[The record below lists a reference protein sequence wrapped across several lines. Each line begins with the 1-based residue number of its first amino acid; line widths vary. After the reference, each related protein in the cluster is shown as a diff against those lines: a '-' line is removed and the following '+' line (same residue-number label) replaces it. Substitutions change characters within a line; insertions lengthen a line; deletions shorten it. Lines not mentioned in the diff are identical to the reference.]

1 MRVLITLLF
10 LSLSFVC
17 SSQTAGNR
25 NLWFKRTTVTPPA
38 PGNQPFSFTAI
49 PFSDNDVINPGR
61 GAEQWHNGSQAIP
74 NPSELVTTQPLDL
87 YYRFQWYQIEGP
99 TQGNYTFAYFDSLV
113 MSALNANQQFSF
125 GIMTVFT
132 GGGTTYD
139 GGNASYPLYLHN
151 LMQAETANSRDWL
164 SGSSWIPNFNSP
176 NYLARLR
183 ALHVALNNHIL
194 TTSLTAWKGPK
205 IGQTIPIS
213 DVIYCID
220 VRGYG
225 NYGEWHSGG
234 YCTWGT
240 YPAGRQPTAASLKEI
255 IDTHTEVFTNSA
267 WYLVM
272 MIAAYDGGSTFID
285 LFVPIPEV
293 AYYAVTATTPSGD
306 TVGWRRDQWGATDG
320 YLNTLLAG
328 NTTTYNGSQQ
338 LRYYILNR
346 WKNST
351 ITGEPPGWMDNGY
364 MTLLEQ
370 VTTYHA
376 TSFGNGN
383 YGGYPGDPA
392 TRDRIRTAFKTA
404 GYRLIITN
412 GNAPQV
418 ITRGVSFNIVA
429 NWQNTGIAPAYN
441 SWTVQYELQNTVTS
455 AVVWT
460 GTSSKVLK
468 KFRNDQGIVLT
479 TDLLTVPVDVIAG
492 TYKLVVRVKDPLGYR
507 PDMRLMVTGRNA
519 DGTFTIFPNVVVN

>member
-1 MRVLITLLF
+1 MRLLITLLF
-10 LSLSFVC
+10 LSLTLVC

-49 PFSDNDVINPGR
+49 PFSDDDQINPGR
-61 GAEQWHNGSQAIP
+61 GAEQWHNGSAGISY
-74 NPSELVTTQPLDL
+74 PSTTSNLPSKDL
-87 YYRFQWYQIEGP
+87 YYRFQWYQVEGA
-99 TQGNYTFAYFDSLV
+99 TQDSYTWTYFDGLAL
-113 MSALNANQQFSF
+113 SAINANQQFSF

-132 GGGTTYD
+132 GGGITYD

-151 LMQAETANSRDWL
+151 LMQAEAVNSRDWL
-164 SGSSWIPNFNSP
+164 TGDGDWIPNFNSP

-183 ALHVALNNHIL
+183 ALHVAINNHIN
-194 TTSLTAWKGPK
+194 TTSIVATAGPK
-205 IGQTIPIS
+205 IGQSIPLSSI
-213 DVIYCID
+213 IYCID

-225 NYGEWHSGG
+225 NYGEWHTGG
-234 YCTWGT
+234 ICDWGT
-240 YPAGRQPTAASLKEI
+240 FPAGRQPTAASLKEI
-255 IDTHTEVFTNSA
+255 IDTHTEVFTNPA

-272 MIAAYDGGSTFID
+272 MIAAYDGGGTFIP

-293 AYYAVTATTPSGD
+293 AYYAATATTPSGD

-328 NTTTYNGSQQ
+328 NTVTYNGSQQ

-346 WKNST
+346 WKSST
-351 ITGEPPGWMDNGY
+351 ITGEPPGWVDNSY
-364 MTLLEQ
+364 IDLPNQ
-370 VTTYHA
+370 VNTYHA

-383 YGGYPGDPA
+383 YNQNLDLTTA
-392 TRDRIRTAFKTA
+392 NNVRAAFKLC
-404 GYRLIITN
+404 GYRLIITT
-412 GNAPQV
+412 GTAPQV
-418 ITRGVSFNIVA
+418 ITRGVSFNIEA

-441 SWTVQYELQNTVTS
+441 NWTVQYELQNTVTS

-460 GTSSKVLK
+460 GTSSKVLR
-468 KFRNDQGIVLT
+468 KFRNDQGIVET
-479 TDLLTVPVDVIAG
+479 TDLLTVPVDVVAG